1 MFGTLMTH
9 SGKGRRARVGA
20 GDGVSDIG
28 WEATKEGS
36 ALLLCISN
44 GRVAA
49 HAPPESGLQHVI
61 AT

>member
-1 MFGTLMTH
+1 MFGTLITH

-20 GDGVSDIG
+20 VDRDLDIG
-28 WEATKEGS
+28 WEAAKEGS
-36 ALLLCISN
+36 AYH

-49 HAPPESGLQHVI
+49 HAFPPPSLDDVI